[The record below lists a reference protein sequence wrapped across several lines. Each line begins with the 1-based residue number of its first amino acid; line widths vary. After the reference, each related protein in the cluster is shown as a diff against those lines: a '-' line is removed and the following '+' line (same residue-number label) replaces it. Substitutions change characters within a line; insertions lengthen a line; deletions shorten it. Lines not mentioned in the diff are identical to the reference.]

1 MAKQRIKKSALN
13 AVKNLV
19 SLALLFFVFRKIP
32 LKDITD
38 LWRQVNVFYL
48 IPAAIL
54 FLISQVISALRL
66 QKFFETADFPLSF
79 RSNMKLYFVGMF
91 YNFFIPGGIGGDA
104 YKVFA
109 LNKKFGWNAKGLTAA
124 IFIDRLIGLICIC
137 LIICILAIFFLPKF
151 WIYEVLLFLIGLA
164 ISWFFIKKLFPIL
177 SVNFWSGLLYSIGV
191 QVCQLICFALLLKS
205 LGVSDGYGVYSL
217 VFLLSSVL
225 SLISFAGL
233 GIREMLFLQASKLFE
248 FSPEFSVSASLLF
261 TVITAFFSLF
271 GVYFQ
276 AKKLNLQLKSD

>member
-1 MAKQRIKKSALN
+1 M
-13 AVKNLV
+13 

-38 LWRQVNVFYL
+38 LWRQVNGFYL

-54 FLISQVISALRL
+54 FLISQIISALRL
-66 QKFFETADFPLSF
+66 QKFFETADFPLGF
-79 RSNMKLYFVGMF
+79 HSNLKLYFVGMF

-151 WIYEVLLFLIGLA
+151 WTYEVLLFLIGLA
-164 ISWFFIKKLFPIL
+164 ISWFFIRKLFPIL
-177 SVNFWSGLLYSIGV
+177 SVNFWPGLLYSIGV

-271 GVYFQ
+271 GLYFQ

>member
-1 MAKQRIKKSALN
+1 M
-13 AVKNLV
+13 

-66 QKFFETADFPLSF
+66 QKFFETADFPLGF
-79 RSNMKLYFVGMF
+79 RSNLKLYFVGMF

-109 LNKKFGWNAKGLTAA
+109 LNKKFGWNAKRLTAA

-137 LIICILAIFFLPKF
+137 LIICILAFFILPKF
-151 WIYEVLLFLIGLA
+151 WIYELLLFFIGLV

-261 TVITAFFSLF
+261 TIITAFFSLF
-271 GVYFQ
+271 GLYFQ
-276 AKKLNLQLKSD
+276 AKKLNLQLKSER

>member
-13 AVKNLV
+13 AVKILV

-38 LWRQVNVFYL
+38 LWRQVNFFYL

-54 FLISQVISALRL
+54 FLISQIISALRL

-79 RSNMKLYFVGMF
+79 HSNLKLYFVGMF

-109 LNKKFGWNAKGLTAA
+109 LNKKFGWNAKRLTAA

-177 SVNFWSGLLYSIGV
+177 SVNFWSGLLYSAGV
-191 QVCQLICFALLLKS
+191 QACQLICFALLLKS

-261 TVITAFFSLF
+261 TIITAFFSLF